1 MEELPSGYSFLLQ
14 PWLSKVVEKLPDD
27 QKDEFKA
34 KAQPAFKFLL
44 GKIKE
49 LQLWVPHPFCL
60 EQNQDWISGAHD
72 CRQAGHYFLTVSL
85 VLQFHGRINGS

>member
-1 MEELPSGYSFLLQ
+1 MTFACSNSVKELLCGDSFLLQ

-49 LQLWVPHPFCL
+49 LQLWVP
-60 EQNQDWISGAHD
+60 I
-72 CRQAGHYFLTVSL
+72 LTCSVGTKTGL
-85 VLQFHGRINGS
+85 LLLKILFRPAMTF

>member
-1 MEELPSGYSFLLQ
+1 MEELPGGYSFLLQ

-34 KAQPAFKFLL
+34 KAQPAFKFLM

-49 LQLWVPHPFCL
+49 LQLWVPILCCSRGTKTGL
-60 EQNQDWISGAHD
+60 
-72 CRQAGHYFLTVSL
+72 L
-85 VLQFHGRINGS
+85 VLMIPFRRAITS